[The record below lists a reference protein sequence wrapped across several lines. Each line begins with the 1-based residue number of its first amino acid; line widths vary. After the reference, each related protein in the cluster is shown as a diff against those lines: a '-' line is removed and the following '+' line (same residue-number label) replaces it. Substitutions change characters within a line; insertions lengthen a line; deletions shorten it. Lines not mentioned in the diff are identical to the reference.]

1 METKRRN
8 FFSAVFTLVRT
19 IIGAGVLG
27 LPYVFAQSGFLIGA
41 FWLIFLGVVMTFLN
55 LWIGEITLRTKKI
68 HQLTGYTEKY
78 LGKTAKKIMLI
89 AIILGVYSA
98 LLAYLIGEGQSLSR
112 LIFGNTS
119 YAFLFG
125 LVFWGVMAILLQGGL
140 SRLKSLEFWSVIF
153 ILAALFFSFLFL
165 LPDVNKENI
174 VQTNFTN
181 VFMPFGIVLFALLG
195 FNSVPEL
202 TREIGKDR
210 KMLKKVIIVGSLI
223 PIVSYLVFSFVVV
236 GVLNGSVSEVSTIS
250 FSGLFG
256 KLLVLLG
263 IFTMMTSFFVLS
275 FALRD
280 SFIFD
285 FNKKKSSFLYVSIV
299 PLLLYLLVSFFDL
312 AGFVRILG
320 LGGVISGGL
329 TGILIL
335 LMIRKAQIK
344 GDVKPEYSIP
354 INWFI
359 ITVLT
364 LIFVVGIFLE
374 VFA

>member
-8 FFSAVFTLVRT
+8 FFSAVFTLVGT

-55 LWIGEITLRTKKI
+55 LWIGEITLRTKQI
-68 HQLTGYTEKY
+68 HQLTGYAEKY
-78 LGKTAKKIMLI
+78 LGKTARNIMLI
-89 AIILGVYSA
+89 AIIIGVYSA

-112 LIFGNTS
+112 LFFGNTG

-165 LPDVNKENI
+165 LPDVNKENL

-181 VFMPFGIVLFALLG
+181 VFFPFGIVLFALLG

-202 TREIGKDR
+202 TREIGKNR
-210 KMLKKVIIVGSLI
+210 KMLKKVIIIGSLI
-223 PIVSYLVFSFVVV
+223 PIVSYLMFSFVIV
-236 GVLNGSVSEVSTIS
+236 GVLGGSVSEVSTIS

-256 KLLVLLG
+256 KLLILFG

-285 FNKKKSSFLYVSIV
+285 FNKKKFSFLYVSIV
-299 PLLLYLLVSFFDL
+299 PLLLYLFVSFFDL

-335 LMIRKAQIK
+335 LMVRKAQIK

-359 ITVLT
+359 IAILT

-374 VFA
+374 VF

>member
-8 FFSAVFTLVRT
+8 FFSAVFTLVGT

-68 HQLTGYTEKY
+68 HQLTGYAEKY
-78 LGKTAKKIMLI
+78 LGKTAKKIMLS

-112 LIFGNTS
+112 LIFGNTG

-125 LVFWGVMAILLQGGL
+125 LVFWGVMTILLQGGL

-153 ILAALFFSFLFL
+153 ILVALFFSFLFL
-165 LPDVNKENI
+165 LPDVNKENL
-174 VQTNFTN
+174 VQTNFN
-181 VFMPFGIVLFALLG
+181 NFFMPFGIVLFALLG

-210 KMLKKVIIVGSLI
+210 NVLKKVIIVGSLI
-223 PIVSYLVFSFVVV
+223 PIVSYLMFSFVVV
-236 GVLNGSVSEVSTIS
+236 GVLNGSVSEVATIS

-299 PLLLYLLVSFFDL
+299 PLLLYIFVSFFNL

-320 LGGVISGGL
+320 LGGVISGGF

-335 LMIRKAQIK
+335 LMARKAQIK

-364 LIFVVGIFLE
+364 LIFVTGIFLE